1 MAKPGKCEH
10 GFKVIK
16 SDTTLIL
23 WNCNMCH
30 SGPHWFIHE
39 CSKCKLK
46 ACKPCSEKVRHAS
59 QLCLPQGFEIL
70 TNHRHELNKIACIL
84 LSLSTASSWRSARSA
99 VTQPFFGIRTRTLA
113 FDIVPF
119 TGPHFTMI
127 ALRFSEE
134 SGGMAMANSWGRLAK
149 KIALG
154 RFGRR
159 SIGGTAMH
167 VTEL

>member
-46 ACKPCSEKVRHAS
+46 ACKPCSEKVRHS
-59 QLCLPQGFEIL
+59 IHL
-70 TNHRHELNKIACIL
+70 TSRHPIANKNRHEPNKDTSTPSFLQAFSAGGCHPSFSAASGPSL
-84 LSLSTASSWRSARSA
+84 LYHLLGLHST
-99 VTQPFFGIRTRTLA
+99 TL
-113 FDIVPF
+113 
-119 TGPHFTMI
+119 

-134 SGGMAMANSWGRLAK
+134 SGGMGVGEHRKL
-149 KIALG
+149 ALG
-154 RFGRR
+154 SYFWAGFWAQLHCMLR
-159 SIGGTAMH
+159 SYDR
-167 VTEL
+167 E